1 MKSLRLA
8 VDKDSRAIVLALV
21 LLLVALSL
29 PPVDLPRDA
38 YDYIVVFDI
47 SQSMNVEDYE
57 IDGAPVS
64 RLAYAHEAARRTL
77 RELPCGSRIG
87 WAAFTGYRTILLLA
101 PVEVCAYYNDL
112 LASLDKIDGRMRW
125 SNASEITKGLYWS
138 VLAAQETDLPT
149 TLQTQGHPDIV
160 FISDGQEAPPLDPA
174 YPPRVI
180 EDLTKHSIRGWL
192 IGTGAYAPSPIP
204 RIDEDGH
211 RQGYWRADEV
221 VQPSRSDNASVPAM
235 EHLSAL
241 REPHL
246 QALADQ
252 LGFKYARLS
261 GLTSLSTALLDPR
274 FARRRATPTD
284 LYWLPAAL
292 AVLLLGMRF
301 RPDWRAQETL
311 IEIFSNKVKHSPRR
325 EQTNNA

>member
-8 VDKDSRAIVLALV
+8 VDRDSRVIALALM
-21 LLLVALSL
+21 LLLAALL
-29 PPVDLPRDA
+29 IPPIDLPRDT

-57 IDGAPVS
+57 LDGAPIS
-64 RLAYAHEAARRTL
+64 RLAFAHESARRML
-77 RELPCGSRIG
+77 RDLPCGSRIG
-87 WAAFTGYRTILLLA
+87 WGAFTGYRTVLLLA

-125 SNASEITKGLYWS
+125 SNASEITKGVYWS
-138 VLAAQETDLPT
+138 VLAAQETNQ
-149 TLQTQGHPDIV
+149 QTSTHADVV

-174 YPPRVI
+174 YPPRVLD
-180 EDLTKHSIRGWL
+180 DLQNDSIGGWL
-192 IGTGAYAPSPIP
+192 IGTGAYAASPIP

-221 VQPSRSDNASVPAM
+221 VQPTSSDNIGAPAM

-252 LGFKYARLS
+252 LGFHYARLS
-261 GLTSLSTALLDPR
+261 GLESLSTTLRDQR
-274 FARRRATPTD
+274 FARRRPTPTD
-284 LYWLPAAL
+284 LYWLPTSL
-292 AVLLLGMRF
+292 AVLLLAMRF
-301 RPDWRAQETL
+301 RPDRYL
-311 IEIFSNKVKHSPRR
+311 
-325 EQTNNA
+325 

>member
-1 MKSLRLA
+1 MIRLPSLR
-8 VDKDSRAIVLALV
+8 VTMDKDSRAIALALM
-21 LLLVALSL
+21 LLLAALL
-29 PPVDLPRDA
+29 IPPLDLPRDA

-57 IDGAPVS
+57 LDGTPVS
-64 RLAYAHEAARRTL
+64 RLAFAHEAARRTV
-77 RELPCGSRIG
+77 RDLPCGSRIG
-87 WAAFTGYRTILLLA
+87 WGAFTGYRTVLLLA

-138 VLAAQETDLPT
+138 VLATRETNQRAGT
-149 TLQTQGHPDIV
+149 HANVV

-174 YPPRVI
+174 YPPRVL
-180 EDLTKHSIRGWL
+180 EDLPNESIGGWV
-192 IGTGAYAPSPIP
+192 IGTGGYAPSPIP

-211 RQGYWRADEV
+211 RQGYWRSDEV
-221 VQPSRSDNASVPAM
+221 VQPGSSGNTSAPAT

-246 QALADQ
+246 QALANQ
-252 LGFKYARLS
+252 LGFHYARLAQ
-261 GLTSLSTALLDPR
+261 LTSLSTTVRDQR
-274 FARRRATPTD
+274 FARRRPTPTD
-284 LYWLPAAL
+284 LYWLPTTL

-301 RPDWRAQETL
+301 RPD
-311 IEIFSNKVKHSPRR
+311 
-325 EQTNNA
+325 